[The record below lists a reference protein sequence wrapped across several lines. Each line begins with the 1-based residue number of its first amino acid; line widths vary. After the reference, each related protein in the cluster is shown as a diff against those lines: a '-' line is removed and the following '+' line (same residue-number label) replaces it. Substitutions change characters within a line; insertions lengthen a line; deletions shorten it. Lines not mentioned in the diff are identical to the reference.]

1 VDPFASLC
9 QRFHDA
15 GVRFLVIGVWGANYY
30 AHSGATLFSTQYRDV
45 LLPPDPASLL
55 AAWQACES
63 LRLDLLTESGPLDIP
78 RDATLA
84 RAVVDRRALTRATD
98 GRGLD
103 VDLTLVMAGFAFD
116 TVWQRRRTFLVD
128 GVEIPVASLADIVAS
143 KQRAGRDKDLLFL
156 AIHKEALLKMLDGDK
171 RA

>member
-1 VDPFASLC
+1 MDPFASLC

-15 GVRFLVIGVWGANYY
+15 RVRFLVIGVWGANYY
-30 AHSGATLFSTQYRDV
+30 AHSGATLFSTQDRDV
-45 LLPPDPASLL
+45 LLPPDPTVVL

-63 LRLDLLTESGPLDIP
+63 SGLDLVTESGPLDMP
-78 RDATLA
+78 RDAVLA

-103 VDLTLVMAGFAFD
+103 IDLTLVMAGFEFD
-116 TVWQRRRTFLVD
+116 AVWQRRRTFSVD
-128 GVEIPVASLADIVAS
+128 GVEITVASLADIVAS

-156 AIHKEALLKMLDGDK
+156 AVHREALRKLLDDE
-171 RA
+171 RT